1 MVNAAA
7 AYLYRARSAWG
18 DMMADIGSDLRGY
31 KQINLNTGV
40 SLGLAVMFAGSFYW
54 SAGIKQDVAYH
65 DVRIVA
71 LEATTKEQR
80 VAIDAIRL
88 LSAQAETRLE
98 NRLTRMEIILQDVQ
112 SRLVDRDRD
121 RRPAPSGPP

>member
-1 MVNAAA
+1 M
-7 AYLYRARSAWG
+7 AYVASCLARTRSAWG
-18 DMMADIGSDLRGY
+18 EMMADIGTDLRGY

-65 DVRIVA
+65 DVRILA
-71 LEATTKEQR
+71 LETTTKEQR
-80 VAIDAIRL
+80 SALDSMRL

-98 NRLTRMEIILQDVQ
+98 NRLTRIEIMLQDVQ
-112 SRLVDRDRD
+112 SRLVDRDR
-121 RRPAPSGPP
+121 RSGTPSPPP